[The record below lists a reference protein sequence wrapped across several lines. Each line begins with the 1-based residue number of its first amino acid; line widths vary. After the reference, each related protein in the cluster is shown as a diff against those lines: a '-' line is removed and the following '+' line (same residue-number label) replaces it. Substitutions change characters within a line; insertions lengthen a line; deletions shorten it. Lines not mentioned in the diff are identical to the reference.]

1 MSDMLIETTE
11 RLFGSL
17 CRPDALRAAEQ
28 SGWAPQMWA
37 EVAGLGLPWIGLP
50 EDLGGQG
57 GTLLDALAVLRVA
70 GAHSLPLPLA
80 ETGLAGWL
88 LTAAGVEV
96 PSEPLTVVPGRPDD
110 TLRLSGGRLYGTA
123 HRVPW
128 ARAAGSIV
136 TLLPSEPPASQEPP
150 PGNAWSV
157 MAVQGDAATVTPMT
171 NLAGEPRDTVAFE
184 GVTPQILVPSAIDG
198 EALLYRGALT
208 RAVLMAGALQRV
220 CELTVGYTREREQ
233 FGRPLARFQAVQHH
247 IVTVVQETAAVG
259 VAATAAARRA
269 QHGDARVEIA
279 AAKLLANLS
288 VHSAVRSAHQAHGAM
303 GVTQEYPLH
312 HATRRLRA
320 WRCEYGDE
328 REWSTHLGR
337 TAENVGADDLYP
349 LITAGSA
356 LLAR

>member
-17 CRPDALRAAEQ
+17 CTPAALRAAEQ
-28 SGWAPQMWA
+28 SGWAPGMWA
-37 EVAGLGLPWIGLP
+37 GVAGLG
-50 EDLGGQG
+50 
-57 GTLLDALAVLRVA
+57 LLDALAVLRIA
-70 GAHSLPLPLA
+70 GAYSLPLPLA

-88 LTAAGVEV
+88 LTTAGIDV
-96 PSEPLTVVPGRPDD
+96 PPEPLTVVPGRPDD

-128 ARAAGSIV
+128 ARAAGLIV
-136 TLLPSEPPASQEPP
+136 ALLPSQPPASPEPS
-150 PGNAWSV
+150 PGDAWSV
-157 MAVQGDAATVTPMT
+157 VAVPGDVAAITPMT
-171 NLAGEPRDTVAFE
+171 GLAGEPRDTVAFE
-184 GVTPQILVPSAIDG
+184 GVIPQILAPSELG
-198 EALLYRGALT
+198 REALLHRGALT
-208 RAVLMAGALQRV
+208 RAVLMAGALRRV

-233 FGRPLARFQAVQHH
+233 FGRPIARFQAVQHH
-247 IVTVVQETAAVG
+247 LVTVVQETAAVG

-269 QHGDARVEIA
+269 ERGDARVEIA

-288 VHSAVRSAHQAHGAM
+288 VHTAVRSAHQAHGAM

-328 REWSTHLGR
+328 REWSTRLGR
-337 TAENVGADDLYP
+337 TAGQLGADDLYP